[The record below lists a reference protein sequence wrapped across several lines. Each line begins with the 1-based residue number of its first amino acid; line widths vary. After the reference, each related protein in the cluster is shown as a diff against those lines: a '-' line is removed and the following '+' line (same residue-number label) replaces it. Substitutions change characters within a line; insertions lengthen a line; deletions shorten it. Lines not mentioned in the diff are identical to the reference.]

1 MELFFQMSTRL
12 EVEASIKQMPTEEIR
27 DLAKWLQEYLDD
39 MWDQQLTS
47 DLETGKLDRLIAKVE
62 SDIAANRVR
71 DLDEVLYNS

>member
-1 MELFFQMSTRL
+1 MSTRL
-12 EVEASIKQMPTEEIR
+12 EVEASIKQMSTEEIR

-47 DLETGKLDRLIAKVE
+47 NLETGKLDRLIAKVE